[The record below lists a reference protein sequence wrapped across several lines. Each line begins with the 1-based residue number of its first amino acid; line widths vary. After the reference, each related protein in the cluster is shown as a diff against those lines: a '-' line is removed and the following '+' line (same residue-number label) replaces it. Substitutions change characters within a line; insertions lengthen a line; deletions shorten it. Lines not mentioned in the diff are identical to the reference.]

1 LNFRLVF
8 RQLGLVLIVLS
19 GILFL
24 IASGSLLLRLVGT
37 HPTDPH
43 ARAALFVTAGLGLL
57 AGGAMWWPTR
67 RTDDDLHRRDAL
79 VLVALA
85 WVIGAALAAMPY
97 FLWADFGGHADAG
110 HPFHDPLNCY
120 FEAMSGLTTTGAS
133 IVTDL
138 TIMPRSL
145 LLWRAT
151 THWLGGLG
159 IVVLFVAILPSLG
172 MGGKRLVLVEAAVH
186 SQQGVRPHIRH
197 TARALWLI
205 YLAITVAGV
214 IALWLAGM
222 NMLDAICHCFAAVA
236 TGGFGTEN
244 ASVGY
249 YRSVAVDVIIII
261 LMLLGALNF
270 GLYYRLLTGRVHHVW
285 RDRELRLFLMV
296 VVVGGVLVVVGLL
309 GSPEMTTNHEL
320 LPSGPGR
327 AARYGL
333 FNYVSMQTDTGFA
346 TADFDRWPFLPT
358 AVLLCT
364 TFIGGCSGSTT
375 GGIKIIRL
383 LAAGKIILAQL
394 ERTFRPNLVRPIRVG
409 RDSLDPEQRVDA
421 LAYVITFAL
430 LLLLGGCTLMLLEG
444 SDRIN
449 FRTACTA
456 SLATLCTAGPGLG
469 KVGPLG
475 NYEWFGSASKLV
487 MTGLMLIGRLEV
499 FAILVLVTPR
509 FWRRD

>member
-1 LNFRLVF
+1 VNVRLVL
-8 RQLGLVLIVLS
+8 RQLGLVLTVLS
-19 GILFL
+19 GILLL
-24 IASGSLLLRLVGT
+24 IAAGSLFLRLVGT

-43 ARAALFVTAGLGLL
+43 ARAALFITSAIGLL
-57 AGGAMWWPTR
+57 VGGGMWWSTR
-67 RTDDDLHRRDAL
+67 RAGDELRRREAL
-79 VLVALA
+79 LLVALA
-85 WVIGAALAAMPY
+85 WLVGAALAAMPY
-97 FLWADFGGHADAG
+97 FLWADFGGQAEAG
-110 HPFHDPLNCY
+110 HPFHSPLNCY

-138 TIMPRSL
+138 TTMPRSL

-186 SQQGVRPHIRH
+186 SQHGVRPQIRN

-205 YLAITVAGV
+205 YLAITVAGI
-214 IALWLAGM
+214 IALCLAGM
-222 NMLDAICHCFAAVA
+222 NVLDAICHCFAAIA

-244 ASVGY
+244 ASVGH
-249 YRSVAVDVIIII
+249 YRSVAVEVIIIM

-270 GLYYRLLTGRVHHVW
+270 GLYYRLLTGKGRLVW
-285 RDRELRLFLMV
+285 QDRELRLFLTV
-296 VVVGGVLVVVGLL
+296 LIVGGLLVVLGLL
-309 GSPEMTTNHEL
+309 GTPHMTTNHEL
-320 LPSGPGR
+320 LASGAGR
-327 AARYGL
+327 SVRYGL

-364 TFIGGCSGSTT
+364 VFIGGCSGSTT
-375 GGIKIIRL
+375 GGIKIFRL
-383 LAAGKIILAQL
+383 LTVGKIIYAQL
-394 ERTFRPNLVRPIRVG
+394 ERTFRPSLVRPIRFG
-409 RDSLDPEQRVDA
+409 RDSLEPEQRIDA
-421 LAYVITFAL
+421 LVYVITFAL
-430 LLLLGGCTLMLLEG
+430 LLLLGGCLLMLLEG
-444 SDRIN
+444 TDRID

-469 KVGPLG
+469 KAGPLA
-475 NYEWFGSASKLV
+475 NYEWFGGASKIV

-499 FAILVLVTPR
+499 FTILVLFTPQ
-509 FWRRD
+509 FWRQD

>member
-19 GILFL
+19 GILLL
-24 IASGSLLLRLVGT
+24 IASGSLFLRLVGT

-43 ARAALFVTAGLGLL
+43 ARAALFITAGLGLL

-67 RTDDDLHRRDAL
+67 RTGDELRRREAL
-79 VLVALA
+79 MLVGLA
-85 WVIGAALAAMPY
+85 WVAGAVLAATPY
-97 FLWADFGGHADAG
+97 FLWADFGGHAEAG

-120 FEAMSGLTTTGAS
+120 FEAMSGLTTTGAT
-133 IVTDL
+133 IITDL
-138 TIMPRSL
+138 RSMPRSL

-186 SQQGVRPHIRH
+186 SQQGVRPHIRQ

-214 IALWLAGM
+214 IALWIAGM
-222 NMLDAICHCFAAVA
+222 NVLDAICHCFAAIA

-244 ASVGY
+244 GSVGH
-249 YRSVAVDVIIII
+249 YRSVATDVIIIL

-270 GLYYRLLTGRVHHVW
+270 GVYYRLLTGKARTVW
-285 RDRELRLFLMV
+285 QDRELRLYLAV
-296 VVVGGVLVVVGLL
+296 LLVGGLLVIVGLL
-309 GSPEMTTNHEL
+309 GAPHMTTNHEL
-320 LPSGPGR
+320 LPSGAGR
-327 AARYGL
+327 SVRYGL

-346 TADFDRWPFLPT
+346 TADFNRWPFLPT
-358 AVLLCT
+358 AVLLGA
-364 TFIGGCSGSTT
+364 TFVGGCSGSTT
-375 GGIKIIRL
+375 GGIKVFRL
-383 LAAGKIILAQL
+383 LTVGKIVFAQL
-394 ERTFRPNLVRPIRVG
+394 ERTFRPNLVRPIRIG
-409 RDSLDPEQRVDA
+409 RDSLDPEQRIDA
-421 LAYVITFAL
+421 LVYVITFAL
-430 LLLLGGCTLMLLEG
+430 LLFLGGCTLMLLEG
-444 SDRIN
+444 GDRIG

-469 KVGPLG
+469 KAGPLG
-475 NYEWFGSASKLV
+475 NYEWFGGASKLV
-487 MTGLMLIGRLEV
+487 MTGLMLTGRLEI
-499 FAILVLVTPR
+499 FAILVLFTPR
-509 FWRRD
+509 FWRQD